1 MAPSPDV
8 TRPESQALRGLRGTT
23 TRRCRLLIGG
33 RRVVRRIVATSVG
46 TRELETGCGSFL
58 LSQFCGLLRLGQREG
73 VTTLVATTR
82 RAATATGTTTL
93 VLLLGGLLLLL
104 LLVEIGEAGG
114 TRGRSGRG
122 AHPNTG

>member
-1 MAPSPDV
+1 ME
-8 TRPESQALRGLRGTT
+8 TR
-23 TRRCRLLIGG
+23 
-33 RRVVRRIVATSVG
+33 
-46 TRELETGCGSFL
+46 CGSLL